1 MELWR
6 IDEITEVES
15 LRGIMR
21 NAKLKGSDEH
31 YTRSLKRIIWLEGEK
46 ESEKYDDKVDKKFYS
61 FLVAYEEILR
71 ENNNGKKQSSR
82 MRLAIKNKGVT
93 KTIEDLMKSKTVSDG
108 FLRLIKLDMPES
120 TLENMV
126 VENSES
132 FADDVVE
139 SARQRLSDY
148 S

>member
-21 NAKLKGSDEH
+21 NARLKGSDEH
-31 YTRSLKRIIWLEGEK
+31 YNRSLKRIIWLECEK
-46 ESEKYDDKVDKKFYS
+46 ESEKYDDKVDKKFNS

-71 ENNNGKKQSSR
+71 ENNNGHKKRSR
-82 MRLAIKNKGVT
+82 MRQAVKNRGVAGAIEHTIKK
-93 KTIEDLMKSKTVSDG
+93 KTLSDG
-108 FLRLIKLDMPES
+108 FLRLIELDMPEL
-120 TLENMV
+120 TLEHMV